1 VLFRSLARAAAG
13 AAEGGRLSA
22 PMPGKLIALHTRAG
36 QAVRRGQALAVMEA
50 MKMEHTISAPDDGV
64 VAELLFAVG
73 DQVPEG
79 AELLRL
85 EKHA

>member
-1 VLFRSLARAAAG
+1 
-13 AAEGGRLSA
+13 
-22 PMPGKLIALHTRAG
+22 MPGKLIALHARAG
-36 QAVRRGQALAVMEA
+36 ETVRRGQALAVMEA
-50 MKMEHTISAPDDGV
+50 MKMEHTISAPGDGI

-85 EKHA
+85 EAAK

>member
-1 VLFRSLARAAAG
+1 
-13 AAEGGRLSA
+13 
-22 PMPGKLIALHTRAG
+22 MPGKLIALHARAG
-36 QAVRRGQALAVMEA
+36 EPVRRGQALAVMEA
-50 MKMEHTISAPDDGV
+50 MKMEHTINAPGDGI

-85 EKHA
+85 EAAK